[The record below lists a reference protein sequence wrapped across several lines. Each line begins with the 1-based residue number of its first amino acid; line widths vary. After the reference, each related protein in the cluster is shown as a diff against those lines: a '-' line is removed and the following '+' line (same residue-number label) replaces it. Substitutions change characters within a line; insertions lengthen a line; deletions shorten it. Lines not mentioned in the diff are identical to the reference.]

1 MEIRVDAPKP
11 HITLVTIAYEA
22 RRNAMTRAMMA
33 DLAELWDRLDRDP
46 ECRAVILTGAGER
59 SFCVGAD
66 ISGDL
71 SASPEMAHVINRAL
85 LKDTPFSK
93 PIIAAIN
100 GDCVGGG
107 VELLLST
114 DIRMAVP
121 TARFGLPEVK
131 WSIYPFGGA
140 TVKLAR
146 QIGHVHAMDLL
157 LTGRLI
163 DAGFAEKIG
172 LINGIVEPDRLM
184 QWALETAET
193 IAANSP
199 SAVQAVKE
207 QISTTSA
214 DFAKSREAT
223 EQALG
228 DRVRASP
235 HFAEGVA
242 AFREKRRPNYSR
254 GAM

>member
-22 RRNAMTRAMMA
+22 RRNAMTRSMMA
-33 DLAELWDRLDRDP
+33 DLAELWDRLDPDP
-46 ECRAVILTGAGER
+46 DCRAVILTGSGTQ

-121 TARFGLPEVK
+121 AARFGLPEVK

-157 LTGRLI
+157 LTGRLV
-163 DAGFAEKIG
+163 DAAFAERVG
-172 LINGIVEPDRLM
+172 LINGTVEPDRLM
-184 QWALETAET
+184 QWALETADA

-199 SAVQAVKE
+199 TAVQAVK
-207 QISTTSA
+207 QQLSTTSA
-214 DFAKSREAT
+214 DFAKSREAM

-228 DRVRASP
+228 DKVRASA

-242 AFREKRRPNYSR
+242 AFREKRRPEYS
-254 GAM
+254 

>member
-1 MEIRVDAPKP
+1 MEIRVDAPRR
-11 HITLVTIAYEA
+11 HITLVTITHEA

-33 DLAELWDRLDRDP
+33 DLAELWDRLDLDP

-71 SASPEMAHVINRAL
+71 SASPEMANVINRAL

-121 TARFGLPEVK
+121 AARF
-131 WSIYPFGGA
+131 
-140 TVKLAR
+140 
-146 QIGHVHAMDLL
+146 
-157 LTGRLI
+157 
-163 DAGFAEKIG
+163 
-172 LINGIVEPDRLM
+172 
-184 QWALETAET
+184 
-193 IAANSP
+193 
-199 SAVQAVKE
+199 
-207 QISTTSA
+207 
-214 DFAKSREAT
+214 
-223 EQALG
+223 
-228 DRVRASP
+228 
-235 HFAEGVA
+235 
-242 AFREKRRPNYSR
+242 
-254 GAM
+254 